1 MWPSPEPLPNHP
13 STHHRLTTVLPW
25 GAQGLSILSKPK
37 KEPSLTFLSFILLPH
52 HLHPLNQELIQCTT
66 MGRGLSRPPPTPQT
80 QGALPSLLPLFWPCR
95 HWSCSSGRALHPI
108 INSMNYL

>member
-25 GAQGLSILSKPK
+25 GSQGLSILSKPR
-37 KEPSLTFLSFILLPH
+37 KEPSLTFLSFILLSH
-52 HLHPLNQELIQCTT
+52 HLHPLNQELIQRTT
-66 MGRGLSRPPPTPQT
+66 IGRGLSRPPPIPQT

-95 HWSCSSGRALHPI
+95 HWSCSSGRVLHPI